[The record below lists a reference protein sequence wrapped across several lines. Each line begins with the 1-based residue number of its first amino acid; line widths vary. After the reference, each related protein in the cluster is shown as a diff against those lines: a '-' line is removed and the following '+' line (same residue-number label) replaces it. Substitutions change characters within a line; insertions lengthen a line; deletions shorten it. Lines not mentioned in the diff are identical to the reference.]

1 MYNPKVSATSSRSF
15 VGELLKHIPCN
26 VENHEAC
33 WGKVVSPKKASPK
46 RVSEDR
52 LTFNITAV
60 IKRTHQACYQI
71 LSSCSLKRW
80 TYPFKSMKRI
90 CGCVEIY
97 STVGV
102 RVPICRLTMLLN
114 KWTTSFFPLT
124 KKKEKKKHSDG
135 WMTDWV
141 LMICRDIFAWGTGAY
156 TLTLTICYTKWSIL
170 FACIKWNKNIHPT
183 SKSIRC
189 RFAMRAM
196 RRLVL

>member
-124 KKKEKKKHSDG
+124 KKKEKKKALRRMNDWLGADDMQRHFCLRHG
-135 WMTDWV
+135 RIHTHTDNLLHKV
-141 LMICRDIFAWGTGAY
+141 INTFCMH
-156 TLTLTICYTKWSIL
+156 KV
-170 FACIKWNKNIHPT
+170 K
-183 SKSIRC
+183 
-189 RFAMRAM
+189 
-196 RRLVL
+196 